1 MATTKQKIA
10 ILNLLSYLRTGD
22 KNNWTKIEISEAN
35 IIDNLSFEKAS
46 KQIDKLIWDVKDR
59 DEELRDNSS
68 YYDTYYR

>member
-46 KQIDKLIWDVKDR
+46 KQIDKLI
-59 DEELRDNSS
+59 
-68 YYDTYYR
+68 